1 MLFKGQSP
9 APPDQKDGEQS
20 LMSHNPRHK
29 KKLDTSAGGR
39 LETQMDARTSAVL
52 EVRQGSR
59 TSKWLIRGQSV
70 FSMKVTLAVSAVLI
84 AFLYG
89 AVPPHVQGWWNADYA
104 PTAEVSRS
112 RRMIASRHRAGFVH
126 SRPAVVIGALPGEYR
141 AQDRARLREQAD
153 EWSREA
159 LDLDRAGDRSG
170 AMALLTRSVQAY
182 TRILETTP
190 SDNDILLDS
199 ALRERMD
206 RLAHLAAML
215 DSAGRESIRLS
226 GEDNAV
232 DLSATDLRRLACRD
246 GASALERRPDD
257 AWVLR
262 EAGVL
267 QKTIGNLDEAEQL
280 LRRACVLNPTI
291 SNRIERADCLHRLFL
306 AGNNKATY
314 RRARSEYFDI
324 LKTDPMNR
332 AARAQLGDLLES
344 GGEMVAAARL
354 YQEATMMPMDHDSL
368 REFGGRLAS
377 VQRRNPGLK

>member
-1 MLFKGQSP
+1 MLGEGQSP

-29 KKLDTSAGGR
+29 KKLDSSAGGR
-39 LETQMDARTSAVL
+39 FGTQIDARTSAVL

-59 TSKWLIRGQSV
+59 TSKWSIRGQSV
-70 FSMKVTLAVSAVLI
+70 FSMKVVVPTVVVV
-84 AFLYG
+84 FLCG
-89 AVPPHVQGWWNADYA
+89 VVPHRVQGWWNADYV

-112 RRMIASRHRAGFVH
+112 RRMIASRHRTGFVH
-126 SRPAVVIGALPGEYR
+126 SRPAVVIGALSEEYR
-141 AQDRARLREQAD
+141 ARDPAQLREQAD

-159 LDLDRAGDRSG
+159 LDLDRASDCSG
-170 AMALLTRSVQAY
+170 AMALLTRSIQAY
-182 TRILETTP
+182 TQILETAP
-190 SDNDILLDS
+190 SDNDTLLDS

-206 RLAHLAAML
+206 RLAHLADML
-215 DSAGRESIRLS
+215 ESAGRESIRLS
-226 GEDNAV
+226 GENNAV

-257 AWVLR
+257 GWVLR

-314 RRARSEYFDI
+314 RRARSEYSDI

-332 AARAQLGDLLES
+332 SVRAQLGDLLES

-354 YQEATMMPMDHDSL
+354 YQEATMMPMDHASL

>member
-1 MLFKGQSP
+1 
-9 APPDQKDGEQS
+9 
-20 LMSHNPRHK
+20 
-29 KKLDTSAGGR
+29 
-39 LETQMDARTSAVL
+39 
-52 EVRQGSR
+52 
-59 TSKWLIRGQSV
+59 
-70 FSMKVTLAVSAVLI
+70 MKVVVPTVVVV
-84 AFLYG
+84 FLCG
-89 AVPPHVQGWWNADYA
+89 VVPHRVQGWWNADYV

-112 RRMIASRHRAGFVH
+112 RRMIASRHRTGFVH
-126 SRPAVVIGALPGEYR
+126 SRPAVVIGALSEEYR
-141 AQDRARLREQAD
+141 ARDPAQLREQAD

-159 LDLDRAGDRSG
+159 LDLDRASDCSG
-170 AMALLTRSVQAY
+170 AMALLTRSIQAY
-182 TRILETTP
+182 TQILETAP
-190 SDNDILLDS
+190 SDNDTLLDS

-206 RLAHLAAML
+206 RLAHLADML
-215 DSAGRESIRLS
+215 ESAGRESIRLS
-226 GEDNAV
+226 GENNAV

-257 AWVLR
+257 GWVLR

-314 RRARSEYFDI
+314 RRARSEYSDI

-332 AARAQLGDLLES
+332 SVRAQLGDLLES

-354 YQEATMMPMDHDSL
+354 YQEATMMPMDHASL